1 MNGIIEREGTYSGF
15 RWIVVAYYSGHRCGY
30 VVIPKGHELYGLDY
44 NHGALYDI
52 SCHGGLT
59 YSGINQWVDGEW
71 TIGFDCAHA
80 SDKKDVSIMSD
91 SYKESYR
98 RLEAAGLIDDVDF
111 MGYPVTIKDADF
123 VQGECEKIID
133 QIINKSV

>member
-1 MNGIIEREGTYSGF
+1 MNGLIERIGEHNGLK
-15 RWIVVAYYSGHRCGY
+15 WVVVAYYSGHRCGY
-30 VVIPKGHELYGLDY
+30 VVIPKEHKLYGLNYDDK
-44 NHGALYDI
+44 ALYDI

-59 YSGINQWVDGEW
+59 YSGVNQWVDGEW

-111 MGYPVTIKDADF
+111 MSYPVTIKDADF
-123 VQGECEKIID
+123 VQGECEMIID
-133 QIINKSV
+133 QIIS